1 MLVFV
6 LDVEMSD
13 VDGLV
18 VSEVR
23 ENGKLDDELDRL
35 EVTFETEVRYF
46 AASILTSP
54 GPKFLNR
61 H

>member
-35 EVTFETEVRYF
+35 EVTFETVLETDVDVVLACPLEV
-46 AASILTSP
+46 S
-54 GPKFLNR
+54 
-61 H
+61 

>member
-23 ENGKLDDELDRL
+23 EDGKLDDKLDRL
-35 EVTFETEVRYF
+35 EVTFETVLETDFDVVLACLLEV
-46 AASILTSP
+46 S
-54 GPKFLNR
+54 
-61 H
+61 

>member
-35 EVTFETEVRYF
+35 EVTFETVLETDFDVVLACLLEV
-46 AASILTSP
+46 S
-54 GPKFLNR
+54 
-61 H
+61 